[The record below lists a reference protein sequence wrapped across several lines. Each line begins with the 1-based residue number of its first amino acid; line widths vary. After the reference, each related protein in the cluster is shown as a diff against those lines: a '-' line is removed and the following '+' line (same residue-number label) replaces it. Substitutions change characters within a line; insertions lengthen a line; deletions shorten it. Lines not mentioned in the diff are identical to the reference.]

1 MENKK
6 LNLQSENSNSNAIT
20 FDKVPDKFSYAGFF
34 VRLLAFLVDVAV
46 FLIILWIVP
55 KIFREII
62 YLLTFIIDTNILVG
76 IYNILIGKK
85 ILLAIIIWLLY
96 NLFFI
101 YKFKSTLG
109 KKVMGLKI
117 ISDNFNEI
125 PFRYIVIREIS
136 KFFLIASAVILVT
149 APIGW
154 LGILIVFFSKER
166 KTAYDM
172 LVKTIVVY
180 TDSEKKEKTMVRSFL
195 AGGFAFMM
203 FFGWILFS
211 GEDEIG
217 KKNYLS
223 YLKNFELTIPL
234 SSKSGV
240 RIRGNGFVVIFTND
254 FGELYRIENIA
265 LKSDNLQI
273 NRKYLLHNAFY
284 NKYFNLIKGVAPDA
298 KVIYEKYR
306 PEINDGML
314 VVVLDVPNGSVTVN
328 MKTGKRSD
336 AKRVIALFVKNEFMY
351 IITVQREDSLRIEGD
366 NEEIEIRKLN
376 DRLLNF
382 VNEIKFNRSKIP
394 DRVRFD
400 VLADSF
406 VF

>member
-195 AGGFAFMM
+195 A
-203 FFGWILFS
+203 
-211 GEDEIG
+211 EDL
-217 KKNYLS
+217 LS
-223 YLKNFELTIPL
+223 
-234 SSKSGV
+234 
-240 RIRGNGFVVIFTND
+240 
-254 FGELYRIENIA
+254 
-265 LKSDNLQI
+265 
-273 NRKYLLHNAFY
+273 
-284 NKYFNLIKGVAPDA
+284 
-298 KVIYEKYR
+298 
-306 PEINDGML
+306 
-314 VVVLDVPNGSVTVN
+314 
-328 MKTGKRSD
+328 
-336 AKRVIALFVKNEFMY
+336 
-351 IITVQREDSLRIEGD
+351 
-366 NEEIEIRKLN
+366 
-376 DRLLNF
+376 
-382 VNEIKFNRSKIP
+382 
-394 DRVRFD
+394 
-400 VLADSF
+400 
-406 VF
+406 

>member
-1 MENKK
+1 
-6 LNLQSENSNSNAIT
+6 
-20 FDKVPDKFSYAGFF
+20 
-34 VRLLAFLVDVAV
+34 
-46 FLIILWIVP
+46 
-55 KIFREII
+55 
-62 YLLTFIIDTNILVG
+62 
-76 IYNILIGKK
+76 
-85 ILLAIIIWLLY
+85 
-96 NLFFI
+96 
-101 YKFKSTLG
+101 
-109 KKVMGLKI
+109 
-117 ISDNFNEI
+117 
-125 PFRYIVIREIS
+125 
-136 KFFLIASAVILVT
+136 
-149 APIGW
+149 
-154 LGILIVFFSKER
+154 
-166 KTAYDM
+166 
-172 LVKTIVVY
+172 
-180 TDSEKKEKTMVRSFL
+180 
-195 AGGFAFMM
+195 MM

-211 GEDEIG
+211 GEDEIA